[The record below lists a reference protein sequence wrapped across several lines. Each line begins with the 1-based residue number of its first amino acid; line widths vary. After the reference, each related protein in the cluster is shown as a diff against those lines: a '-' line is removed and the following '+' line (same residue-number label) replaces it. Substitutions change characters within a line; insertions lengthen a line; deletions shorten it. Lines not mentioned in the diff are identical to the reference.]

1 MAELLVTTLIAL
13 ILLAGCSLVAI
24 IATTAFGRML
34 PRLEQALGLSML
46 LMGVLLYL
54 AFPGTGAVYVVGLV
68 ALSHAIAGGLIWY
81 RRRVFGR

>member
-1 MAELLVTTLIAL
+1 MAEFIITALIVL
-13 ILLAGCSLVAI
+13 ILLAGCTLVAI

-54 AFPGTGAVYVVGLV
+54 VFPETGAARVVGLV
-68 ALSHAIAGGLIWY
+68 ALSHGIAGGLIWY
-81 RRRVFGR
+81 RKKVFGR

>member
-1 MAELLVTTLIAL
+1 MAEIIITTLFML

-54 AFPGTGAVYVVGLV
+54 VFPGTGALHVVGLV

-81 RRRVFGR
+81 RKKVFGR

>member
-1 MAELLVTTLIAL
+1 MAEIIVTTLFVL
-13 ILLAGCSLVAI
+13 ILLAGCTLVAI

-54 AFPGTGAVYVVGLV
+54 VFPGTGAVYVVGLV
-68 ALSHAIAGGLIWY
+68 GLSHGIAGGLIWY
-81 RRRVFGR
+81 RKKVFGR

>member
-1 MAELLVTTLIAL
+1 MAEIIITTLFML

-54 AFPGTGAVYVVGLV
+54 VFPGTGALYVVGLV

-81 RRRVFGR
+81 RKKVFGR

>member
-1 MAELLVTTLIAL
+1 MAETLIIVVIAL
-13 ILLAGCSLVAI
+13 MLLAGCTLVAI

-46 LMGVLLYL
+46 MMGALLYL
-54 AFPGTGAVYVVGLV
+54 VFPGSGPLAVVGLV

-81 RRRVFGR
+81 RKKVFGR

>member
-1 MAELLVTTLIAL
+1 MAEFIVSAL
-13 ILLAGCSLVAI
+13 IVLVLLACCTLGAI

-54 AFPGTGAVYVVGLV
+54 VFPQTGAVRVVGLV
-68 ALSHAIAGGLIWY
+68 ALSHGIAGGLIWY
-81 RRRVFGR
+81 RRKVFGR

>member
-1 MAELLVTTLIAL
+1 MAEILVTLLVVLM
-13 ILLAGCSLVAI
+13 LLGGCTLVAI

-46 LMGVLLYL
+46 LMGVLFYL
-54 AFPGTGAVYVVGLV
+54 VFPGTGALYVVGLV

-81 RRRVFGR
+81 RKKVFGR

>member
-1 MAELLVTTLIAL
+1 MAEIIVTTLFVL

-34 PRLEQALGLSML
+34 PRLEQALCLSML

-54 AFPGTGAVYVVGLV
+54 VFPGTGALYVVGLV

-81 RRRVFGR
+81 RKKVFGR

>member
-1 MAELLVTTLIAL
+1 MAEIIITTLFVL
-13 ILLAGCSLVAI
+13 ILLAGCTLVAI

-46 LMGVLLYL
+46 LMGFLLYL
-54 AFPGTGAVYVVGLV
+54 VFPGTGALYVVGLV

-81 RRRVFGR
+81 RKKVFGR

>member
-1 MAELLVTTLIAL
+1 MVELLVTLIVL
-13 ILLAGCSLVAI
+13 LMLLAGCTLVAI

-54 AFPGTGAVYVVGLV
+54 VFPGTGALYVVGLV

-81 RRRVFGR
+81 RKKVFGR